1 MKLDRTLT
9 FRRHFES
16 QRKYLTSR
24 LGFLKRLAGSN
35 CGADATVVRTATLA
49 LVIPRLST
57 KRLFGVAVIILAIN
71 NALHVVTRSL
81 RPTPTNKL
89 FILAVIKPTEMRGQ
103 KTVLSLA
110 RCAQEPQHFLY
121 ERLLSSFGGQLR
133 QLKSNTYLCL
143 LHWNC

>member
-1 MKLDRTLT
+1 MKLDRT
-9 FRRHFES
+9 
-16 QRKYLTSR
+16 LTSR
-24 LGFLKRLAGSN
+24 LGFLKRLAGSS

-49 LVIPRLST
+49 LVVSRLST

-81 RPTPTNKL
+81 CPTPTNKL
-89 FILAVIKPTEMRGQ
+89 FILAVIKPTEIRGQ

-110 RCAQEPQHFLY
+110 RCSQEPQHFLY

-133 QLKSNTYLCL
+133 QLK
-143 LHWNC
+143 